1 MAAGSVFLAT
11 QHLCSLPFAQ
21 SSWIS
26 FCLSFFLPARSSLD
40 GPCKQDIHL
49 LLHQAHHVTNIFQTQ
64 TLQVSL
70 EQIHPRNYYFLRDFF
85 HLCQNFHQVPYLSAI
100 KPIFKFSQSRLL
112 LLAIL
117 TDAARGNFLL
127 FVDTVEAAWS
137 RRAAARALCS
147 GSSRTSD
154 RNRLCC
160 EKPTLHGPELT
171 DAVRS

>member
-1 MAAGSVFLAT
+1 MQAGYTPSPTLGPSCNQYLLDIDIAGK
-11 QHLCSLPFAQ
+11 SRAD
-21 SSWIS
+21 SSQ
-26 FCLSFFLPARSSLD
+26 
-40 GPCKQDIHL
+40 KL
-49 LLHQAHHVTNIFQTQ
+49 LLFEG
-64 TLQVSL
+64 L
-70 EQIHPRNYYFLRDFF
+70 F

-127 FVDTVEAAWS
+127 FVDTVVAAWS
-137 RRAAARALCS
+137 RRAAARALRS
-147 GSSRTSD
+147 GSSRKSD
-154 RNRLCC
+154 RNRLRC